1 MRLASWIVGEMR
13 KECLVAGT
21 VIIVGRRLDWG
32 ILHAVALRVANRL
45 YTSYRNWYD
54 ARAVWMVVSC
64 HRAARSEC
72 YQSLCLESFANRSV
86 QQWGINN
93 HCRLNSVLAF
103 VWLRSLV

>member
-64 HRAARSEC
+64 HRAARLLAIIW
-72 YQSLCLESFANRSV
+72 YYRKGRSWNTMV
-86 QQWGINN
+86 E
-93 HCRLNSVLAF
+93 
-103 VWLRSLV
+103 